1 MDKYQTN
8 YAVPPQIVVAEN
20 WDSSSNITYRLFEW
34 QLPVG
39 IAVTDPLGSS
49 SSLETVIIAGSPR
62 LTSRSQPAGSGC
74 GASTSS
80 QVYDAN
86 ANVASTDD
94 FDGNRTCYAN
104 DLSRNLETS
113 RVEGLAN
120 TAVCSSLTPAGV
132 TLPASSRKVSTQW
145 HPDWRMQAKVAEPLK
160 LTSWIFNGQ
169 PDPFN
174 GNAVASCAPTT
185 ALLPDGKPIVVLCK
199 QVEQATTDADGHLG
213 FSAVLQSGVPNRVQ
227 SWTYNQYGQVLTA
240 KGPRTDVN
248 DTTVYAYYSD
258 TTADHT
264 MGDLATLTNALG
276 QTAQYTQYN
285 KAGKLLH
292 AVDANGVVTD
302 NAYDLRQR
310 LTSSTVG
317 GLQTQYGYDPVG
329 QLIKLTLPDG
339 TFYGYTY
346 DDAHRLTQI
355 TDQANNSIT
364 YTLDNAGNRT
374 LDQVKDP
381 QGNLSR
387 TVSRAFDA
395 LGRVQQSTGAR

>member
-1 MDKYQTN
+1 
-8 YAVPPQIVVAEN
+8 
-20 WDSSSNITYRLFEW
+20 
-34 QLPVG
+34 
-39 IAVTDPLGSS
+39 
-49 SSLETVIIAGSPR
+49 
-62 LTSRSQPAGSGC
+62 
-74 GASTSS
+74 
-80 QVYDAN
+80 VYDAN
-86 ANVASTDD
+86 GNVASTDD
-94 FDGNRTCYAN
+94 FDGNRSCYAN

-113 RVEGLAN
+113 RVEGLSN

-160 LTSWIFNGQ
+160 LTSWIYNGQ
-169 PDPFN
+169 PDPFD
-174 GNAVASCAPTT
+174 GNAVASCAPST

-213 FSAVLQSGVPNRVQ
+213 LSAVLQAGVPSRVQ

-240 KGPRTDVN
+240 KGPRSDVN

-276 QTAQYTQYN
+276 QTTQYTQYN

-292 AVDANGVVTD
+292 SLDANAVVTD
-302 NAYDLRQR
+302 NVYDLRQR

-355 TDQANNSIT
+355 TDQASNSIT

-395 LGRVQQSTGAR
+395 LGRVQQMTGAR